1 MSQIE
6 GKPLIMVSVLYSFI
20 FAKKEKSYKFT
31 ITIVE
36 TIISQLHEI
45 KLLTNLMYTR

>member
-20 FAKKEKSYKFT
+20 FAKKISHKFT

>member
-20 FAKKEKSYKFT
+20 FEKKKSYKFT
-31 ITIVE
+31 IIIVE
-36 TIISQLHEI
+36 TIISQLHKI